1 MDAAMTIPLLQA
13 LDAGGALIVGGWRMT
28 GGYSTL
34 PAVVN
39 MAWDDKAIWTGSR
52 HIVLIA
58 AKNGLIERLDT
69 GRRVSTYGI
78 TREGAALLRDY
89 RVTRKYLRSRD
100 GMPDSRHDSPRE
112 REASE
117 AAPPPAA
124 RASAPPALPALA
136 RIFRTNAG
144 VPFSNSALRDLLER
158 KHGLRIG
165 EGRVRG
171 AVTELRRIGLWI
183 EADALGFR
191 YLGESPGIGEIT
203 TANAMMSEPK
213 PGDPP
218 KSEKRVCRQCSEEKW
233 LGEFSIGRK
242 GGQWLRRKVCKPC
255 AMFNM
260 KVKDYR
266 RGEAAS

>member
-58 AKNGLIERLDT
+58 AKNGLIERLET
-69 GRRVSTYGI
+69 RPRVSTYGI
-78 TREGAALLRDY
+78 TREGRALLRDY

-112 REASE
+112 HGALE
-117 AAPPPAA
+117 AAPAPAA

-136 RIFRTNAG
+136 RVFRTNAG
-144 VPFSNSALRDLLER
+144 VPFRNSALRDMLER

-191 YLGESPGIGEIT
+191 YLGEFRAS
-203 TANAMMSEPK
+203 ARS
-213 PGDPP
+213 
-218 KSEKRVCRQCSEEKW
+218 
-233 LGEFSIGRK
+233 
-242 GGQWLRRKVCKPC
+242 RR
-255 AMFNM
+255 
-260 KVKDYR
+260 R
-266 RGEAAS
+266 TR